1 MTTKEYLSQISR
13 LNRVMENKFE
23 EIKQLRELSQSVK
36 SIDNTR
42 ERVDTTPN
50 FDKIG
55 TAVSKIDELERD
67 LDTMID
73 EYVNKKNKII
83 MQIDSMEDETLYT
96 ILFSRYVEKKTF
108 EKIATETSYCYRQIT
123 RLHGKALREFEKK
136 YGETYL
142 EE

>member
-1 MTTKEYLSQISR
+1 
-13 LNRVMENKFE
+13 
-23 EIKQLRELSQSVK
+23 
-36 SIDNTR
+36 
-42 ERVDTTPN
+42 
-50 FDKIG
+50 
-55 TAVSKIDELERD
+55 
-67 LDTMID
+67 
-73 EYVNKKNKII
+73 
-83 MQIDSMEDETLYT
+83 MEDETLYT